1 MATRQKRVSRT
12 TVKKETSVEDSE
24 MLDQQDLDDALE
36 RAENLLEQ
44 KEQKVKSSP
53 IKKVS
58 TNTLLHQVSRQ
69 ESPLLTNL

>member
-24 MLDQQDLDDALE
+24 MLDQNDLDDALE

-44 KEQKVKSSP
+44 K
-53 IKKVS
+53 
-58 TNTLLHQVSRQ
+58 H
-69 ESPLLTNL
+69 